1 MLTDLDLGADRGE
14 EDEEGVL
21 RFGVEESRVER
32 LRREGEG
39 EGEQHEHKEEVDY
52 KDVDWE
58 EMVPGTKRVL
68 SMDPATYL
76 TFTVDQLRHEHLF
89 CFWCAYKYKSYEE
102 MEGPGGCPGEEEDDH

>member
-68 SMDPATYL
+68 SMD
-76 TFTVDQLRHEHLF
+76 VSSSLF
-89 CFWCAYKYKSYEE
+89 SFFFFQTSSTN
-102 MEGPGGCPGEEEDDH
+102 